1 MVRACYYGFM
11 FIREIRKQNPHSD
24 KVFVSHRLVESIRTP
39 KGPRQAVVMNLGKL
53 DLPKDQWKDLANRI
67 EEIIRGQHNR
77 LIKVPQQIE
86 GFARHYAKLLIKKR
100 LAEKGEQHPAKQTRD
115 FESIDVNAVVSSE
128 NRSVGCE
135 HVALEAMKGLGFFD
149 LFHQL
154 GYTAPQSQVAA
165 LLIVGRLVHPC
176 SEREL
181 KRYAK
186 EQSALD
192 ELLGTNF
199 SSIAQ
204 NALYRTSDLL
214 FDNKDAIEQFLRKHS
229 KKLFSLKE
237 TIILYDLTNTY
248 FTGEAAGYK
257 RGKSKERRTDRPLV
271 TLGLVLDEKG
281 FVKGSRIFEG
291 NVSEPRTLLDMVQSI
306 HTQTKKERP
315 PLFVD
320 KATVVLDAGIA
331 TKENIGL
338 LKEEGFSYIVVSR
351 SKPQEV
357 TDEGLVEIKK
367 GIKVKSIRQGD
378 ELFVRCVSEGKMK
391 KEKAM
396 VAKARDRME
405 QDLENLRQ
413 GLSKK
418 GCLKA
423 YPKVLERIGRLR
435 QRYLRVSKG
444 FCITVK
450 EHAGKAT
457 ELSWHFNEG
466 KLGKPYDGSYF
477 LQTDRIELSDEQL
490 WSLYVMLTFVEDTFR
505 CLKSELGLRPIHHS
519 KELRVE
525 GHLFISV
532 LAYHLLNY
540 IRHHLQKAGIHH
552 RWATIRC
559 WLKMHEVLTTSLI
572 KEDGAMIHLRYCTTP
587 TLQQEEI
594 YKALGITAVPLKR
607 KRLKT

>member
-1 MVRACYYGFM
+1 VA
-11 FIREIRKQNPHSD
+11 
-24 KVFVSHRLVESIRTP
+24 
-39 KGPRQAVVMNLGKL
+39 
-53 DLPKDQWKDLANRI
+53 
-67 EEIIRGQHNR
+67 
-77 LIKVPQQIE
+77 
-86 GFARHYAKLLIKKR
+86 
-100 LAEKGEQHPAKQTRD
+100 
-115 FESIDVNAVVSSE
+115 SSE
-128 NRSVGCE
+128 NKSVGPE
-135 HVALEAMKGLGFFD
+135 HVGLEAMKGLGFFD
-149 LFHQL
+149 LFQKL
-154 GYTAPQSQVAA
+154 GFTSTQSRLAT
-165 LLIVGRLVHPC
+165 LLIVGRLVHPG

-192 ELLGTNF
+192 ELLKTNF
-199 SSIAQ
+199 SSIVQ

-214 FDNKDAIEQFLRKHS
+214 FDNKDSIERFLRKHS

-248 FTGEAAGYK
+248 FTGEAASYK

-271 TLGLVLDEKG
+271 TVGLVLDEKG

-291 NVSEPRTLLDMVQSI
+291 NVSEPTTLLDMVETI

-320 KATVVLDAGIA
+320 KPTVVLDAGIA
-331 TKENIGL
+331 TKENIAL

-351 SKPQEV
+351 SKPEGV
-357 TDEGLVEIKK
+357 TDEGLVEIKQ
-367 GIKVKSIRQGD
+367 GIKVKSIKQAD
-378 ELFVRCVSEGKMK
+378 ELFVHCVSEGKMK

-405 QDLENLRQ
+405 QELKKLRE
-413 GLSKK
+413 GLDKK

-435 QRYLRVSKG
+435 QRYSRVSKG
-444 FCITVK
+444 FFITVK
-450 EHAGKAT
+450 EQAGKAT
-457 ELSWHFNEG
+457 QLAWQFNES

-477 LQTDRIELSDEQL
+477 LQTDRTELSDEEL
-490 WSLYVMLTFVEDTFR
+490 WSIYVMLTFVEDTFR
-505 CLKSELGLRPIHHS
+505 CLKSELGLRPIHHT
-519 KELRVE
+519 KEVRIE

-540 IRHHLQKAGIHH
+540 IRHHLHKAGIHH
-552 RWATIRC
+552 RWATIRS
-559 WLKMHEVLTTSLI
+559 WLETHEVLTTSLI
-572 KEDGAMIHLRYCTTP
+572 REDGAMIHLRYCTIP

-594 YKALGITAVPLKR
+594 YKALGITGVPLKR
-607 KRLKT
+607 KRLET

>member
-1 MVRACYYGFM
+1 M
-11 FIREIRKQNPHSD
+11 FIREIKKKNPHSD
-24 KVFVSHRLVESIRTP
+24 KHFVSHRLVESIRTP
-39 KGPRQAVVMNLGKL
+39 KGPRQSVVMNLGKL
-53 DLPKDQWKDLANRI
+53 DLPKEQWKDLANRI
-67 EEIIRGQHNR
+67 EEIVCGQHNR
-77 LIKVPQQIE
+77 LIKVPQQTE
-86 GFARHYAKLLIKKR
+86 GLAQHYAKLLIKKQ
-100 LAEKGEQHPAKQTRD
+100 LAEKDEEHPGKETRD
-115 FESIDVNAVVSSE
+115 FQNIDVNAVVSSE
-128 NRSVGCE
+128 NKSVGCE
-135 HVALEAMKGLGFFD
+135 HVGVEAMRGLGFFD
-149 LFHQL
+149 LFQQL
-154 GYTAPQSQVAA
+154 GFTSTQSQLAT

-192 ELLGTNF
+192 ELLKTNF

-214 FDNKDAIEQFLRKHS
+214 FDNKDSIERFLRKHS

-291 NVSEPRTLLDMVQSI
+291 NVSEPTTLLDMVETI

-320 KATVVLDAGIA
+320 KPTVVLDAGIA

-351 SKPQEV
+351 SKPEEV
-357 TDEGLVEIKK
+357 TEEDLVEIKK
-367 GIKVKSIRQGD
+367 GIKIKSIKQGD
-378 ELFVRCVSEGKMK
+378 ELFVHCVSEGKMK
-391 KEKAM
+391 KERGM
-396 VAKARDRME
+396 VAKARARME
-405 QDLENLRQ
+405 QELENLRQ

-435 QRYLRVSKG
+435 QRYCRVSKG
-444 FCITVK
+444 FSITVK
-450 EHAGKAT
+450 EHAGKAAQ
-457 ELSWHFNEG
+457 LAWQFNEG

-477 LQTDRIELSDEQL
+477 LQTDRVELSDEEL
-490 WSLYVMLTFVEDTFR
+490 WSIYVMLTFVEDTFR

-519 KELRVE
+519 KVVRIE

-540 IRHHLQKAGIHH
+540 IRHHLHKAGIHH
-552 RWATIRC
+552 RWATIRS
-559 WLKMHEVLTTSLI
+559 WLETHEVLTTSLI
-572 KEDGAMIHLRYCTTP
+572 REDDAMIHLRYCTTP

-594 YKALGITAVPLKR
+594 YKALGITGVPLKR
-607 KRLKT
+607 KRLET